1 MLIECLAC
9 PTLGPS
15 APLSDTPR
23 GNLRWAHYP
32 HFPIAVLVPSFE
44 HGRKCTSGALSAPGA
59 VLVLPFEPPASR
71 RVGSPRR
78 LAEVS
83 CPGQLQERWSA
94 ACHVHTT
101 TPGRRIAW
109 PVSRLVRTSVRGTGC
124 VHAAS
129 RVRATRELL
138 LLLLSVLWCEMQC
151 RIRGRRGAPRM
162 LYVLRRQEHVSVRMC
177 ASGVGEVASSP
188 YTFVVGPGAR
198 WRPRCTR
205 VDGGCLRRP
214 TPRRLVFAWRSEAR
228 RLLDERERAI
238 EPHLSFCCCRILFC
252 WCWAFTRGGS

>member
-1 MLIECLAC
+1 MICPIPLRDFAFSGFQKLKNLLASQGRRLKAGVAKDLGQNRTPLPEAHDTSAC
-9 PTLGPS
+9 PQVRGPS
-15 APLSDTPR
+15 R
-23 GNLRWAHYP
+23 N
-32 HFPIAVLVPSFE
+32 AVRDPW
-44 HGRKCTSGALSAPGA
+44 
-59 VLVLPFEPPASR
+59 PAR
-71 RVGSPRR
+71 R
-78 LAEVS
+78 A
-83 CPGQLQERWSA
+83 
-94 ACHVHTT
+94 
-101 TPGRRIAW
+101 
-109 PVSRLVRTSVRGTGC
+109 
-124 VHAAS
+124 
-129 RVRATRELL
+129 
-138 LLLLSVLWCEMQC
+138 
-151 RIRGRRGAPRM
+151 RM

-238 EPHLSFCCCRILFC
+238 EPRLSFCCCRILFC

>member
-1 MLIECLAC
+1 MSIECLAC
-9 PTLGPS
+9 PALGPS
-15 APLSDTPR
+15 AP
-23 GNLRWAHYP
+23 
-32 HFPIAVLVPSFE
+32 FPAY
-44 HGRKCTSGALSAPGA
+44 
-59 VLVLPFEPPASR
+59 
-71 RVGSPRR
+71 R
-78 LAEVS
+78 LAGVAS
-83 CPGQLQERWSA
+83 CPGFTGALFRRTPRHARRPRSGVSLGRLRVLPGLPQELGFRRAPLAHDGRVRLLQ
-94 ACHVHTT
+94 
-101 TPGRRIAW
+101 RIAW
-109 PVSRLVRTSVRGTGC
+109 LASRLVRTFVRGTGC
-124 VHAAS
+124 VRAAS

-214 TPRRLVFAWRSEAR
+214 TPRRLVSAWRSEAR
-228 RLLDERERAI
+228 RLLDERECAI
-238 EPHLSFCCCRILFC
+238 EPHLSFCWSCCRILFC

>member
-1 MLIECLAC
+1 MSHVGPVGPVVRHAKGKL
-9 PTLGPS
+9 TL
-15 APLSDTPR
+15 
-23 GNLRWAHYP
+23 
-32 HFPIAVLVPSFE
+32 
-44 HGRKCTSGALSAPGA
+44 GALSAFPNRCARPLFRAWQEVYIGRTVRA
-59 VLVLPFEPPASR
+59 RRCARPAFRAASQPPC
-71 RVGSPRR
+71 VGSPRR

-124 VHAAS
+124 VRAAS
-129 RVRATRELL
+129 RVPGDAGVASVVAECLVVRNAVRDPWPARRA
-138 LLLLSVLWCEMQC
+138 
-151 RIRGRRGAPRM
+151 RM

-238 EPHLSFCCCRILFC
+238 EPRLSFCCCRILFC

>member
-1 MLIECLAC
+1 MSCMSHVGPVGPVVRHAKGKL
-9 PTLGPS
+9 TL
-15 APLSDTPR
+15 
-23 GNLRWAHYP
+23 
-32 HFPIAVLVPSFE
+32 
-44 HGRKCTSGALSAPGA
+44 GALSAFPNRCARPLFRAWQEVYVGRTVRA
-59 VLVLPFEPPASR
+59 RRCARPAFRAASQPPC
-71 RVGSPRR
+71 VGSPRR

-252 WCWAFTRGGS
+252 WCWAFTRLGGS